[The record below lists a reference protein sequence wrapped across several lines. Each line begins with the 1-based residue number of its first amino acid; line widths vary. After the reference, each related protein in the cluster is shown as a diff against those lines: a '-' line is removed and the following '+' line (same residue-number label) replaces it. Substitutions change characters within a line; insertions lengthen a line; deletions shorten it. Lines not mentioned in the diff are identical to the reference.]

1 LELFRLETETM
12 SNEGISPHSFKDG
25 YEKHYKRSDF
35 FSSEK
40 RQDIRNRN
48 NHLALKEGKE
58 RK

>member
-1 LELFRLETETM
+1 M